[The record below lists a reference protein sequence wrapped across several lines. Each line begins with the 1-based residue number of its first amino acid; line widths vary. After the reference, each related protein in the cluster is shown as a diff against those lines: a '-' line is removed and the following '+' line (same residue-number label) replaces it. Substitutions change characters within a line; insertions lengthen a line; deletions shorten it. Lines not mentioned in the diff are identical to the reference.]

1 MIKPLNSFDLKNKRV
16 LLRVDFNVPTDGD
29 RVLDDFRIKQTL
41 FITNRFTLGHSRG
54 GRTQNV

>member
-29 RVLDDFRIKQTL
+29 RVLDDFRI
-41 FITNRFTLGHSRG
+41 
-54 GRTQNV
+54 